1 MGRANGRATR
11 RAPLLGAANVE
22 DAQIDAL
29 LEKVMRVERKFANE
43 RKGQTSERR
52 SRVREVI
59 EKFAVET
66 TAEHAK

>member
-1 MGRANGRATR
+1 MARDETR
-11 RAPLLGAANVE
+11 VLMGAADVDE
-22 DAQIDAL
+22 TRIDSL

-59 EKFAVET
+59 EKFAVEN
-66 TAEHAK
+66 AVEQAK